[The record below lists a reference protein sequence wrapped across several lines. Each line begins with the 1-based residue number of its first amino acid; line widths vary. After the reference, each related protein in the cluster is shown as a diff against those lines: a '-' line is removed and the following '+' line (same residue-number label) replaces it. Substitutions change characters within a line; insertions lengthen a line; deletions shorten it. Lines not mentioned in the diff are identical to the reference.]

1 MGSNDDPFA
10 DLFQDFKGVNNNS
23 NTTQK
28 SNEKDSLKQNI
39 NNKQTILQPVKKN
52 LIPTIIHNSNS
63 SVNLGNDL
71 DDLFGFNTTTS
82 SSLNKSASPI
92 SLSTQG
98 NNKYEGDDDL
108 LMSGFEELRIQQSQ
122 KEEARK
128 NNTQSILPN
137 RTPNDTPSRTR
148 RVATNIEARVT
159 YKNRFETANDD
170 GDDDSSW
177 DFATSRLDSNNRNN
191 QQRSNNSSLFSLTSQ
206 LFDQGKKFVENQF
219 AFDSSDRMGASQS
232 MNRNISSPRLN
243 NKVNSFESFSDI
255 RESNYSDAPVK
266 KESVLLQNNS
276 LLSFDEEEIKT
287 TKTPSQSKIQPENIL
302 LDINDSTTINTSK
315 TYFTS
320 NTTISIPNNLV
331 NKLSSFE
338 SDSYFEFKDQA
349 TNAFKLGDFQ
359 TATEK
364 FKLAS
369 QSIPQNHI
377 FQVVIYRNLLTTMM
391 KIGDVAEM
399 GNILNLVFKLLPFDN
414 FKEWSDYEFK
424 ERQMFTLKN
433 LYKKILLCQC
443 DYYEMKENLSEAL
456 NIYKKLIRLGF
467 SDTAIIKEKQRLEKM
482 VNPVKKIVSKKPAPS
497 SSSSSSS
504 SLNKN
509 TVKIKNQQQH
519 NLNIQK
525 QIQNEDTIIEIKKQ
539 VNKNIEQWCNGKPED
554 LRHLLSTLHQ
564 IISDWQQVD
573 LQNLISPKKCKI
585 YYFKAINKTHP
596 DKIPQ
601 TTPKDKQILYETVF
615 MVLNKAWET
624 FKVENQ
630 L

>member
-39 NNKQTILQPVKKN
+39 DNKQTILQPVKKN
-52 LIPTIIHNSNS
+52 LIPKLINNSNS

-71 DDLFGFNTTTS
+71 DDLFGFNTPTS
-82 SSLNKSASPI
+82 SFSLNKSASPI

-128 NNTQSILPN
+128 NNNQSILPN
-137 RTPNDTPSRTR
+137 RTPNDTLSRTR
-148 RVATNIEARVT
+148 RTGTNIEARVN
-159 YKNRFETANDD
+159 YKNRFETAND
-170 GDDDSSW
+170 DDDSSW
-177 DFATSRLDSNNRNN
+177 DFATSRLDLNNRNN
-191 QQRSNNSSLFSLTSQ
+191 QQRSNNSSLFSFTSQ
-206 LFDQGKKFVENQF
+206 LFDQGKKFVETQF

-232 MNRNISSPRLN
+232 MNRNVSSPRLN

-255 RESNYSDAPVK
+255 RENNYSDAPVK
-266 KESVLLQNNS
+266 KESIVIQDNS
-276 LLSFDEEEIKT
+276 LLSFDDEEVKT
-287 TKTPSQSKIQPENIL
+287 RKPTSQSKIQPENIL
-302 LDINDSTTINTSK
+302 LDINDSTTTNTSK
-315 TYFTS
+315 TYSTS
-320 NTTISIPNNLV
+320 KTTISIPNNLV

-338 SDSYFEFKDQA
+338 SDSYYEFKDQA

-424 ERQMFTLKN
+424 ERQIFTLKN

-456 NIYKKLIRLGF
+456 NIYKKLIHLGF
-467 SDTAIIKEKQRLEKM
+467 SDTTIIKEKQRLDKM
-482 VNPVKKIVSKKPAPS
+482 VNPVKKIVPKKPVPPPQQ
-497 SSSSSSS
+497 SS

-509 TVKIKNQQQH
+509 TLKVKKQQQH
-519 NLNIQK
+519 NLN
-525 QIQNEDTIIEIKKQ
+525 IQNEDTIIEIKKQ

-615 MVLNKAWET
+615 MVLNKAWES

>member
-10 DLFQDFKGVNNNS
+10 DLFQNFKSVNNNS
-23 NTTQK
+23 STTQK

-39 NNKQTILQPVKKN
+39 DNKQTILQPVKKN
-52 LIPTIIHNSNS
+52 PIPTFKSNSNS
-63 SVNLGNDL
+63 SVNLSNDL
-71 DDLFGFNTTTS
+71 DDLFGFNATTS
-82 SSLNKSASPI
+82 SSLNKSTSPI

-98 NNKYEGDDDL
+98 NNKYETDDDL

-128 NNTQSILPN
+128 NNNQSILPN

-148 RVATNIEARVT
+148 RTGTNIEARVN

-170 GDDDSSW
+170 GDDDSNW
-177 DFATSRLDSNNRNN
+177 DFATSGLDLNNRNN

-206 LFDQGKKFVENQF
+206 LFDQGKKFVETQF
-219 AFDSSDRMGASQS
+219 AFDSSDRMGDSQS
-232 MNRNISSPRLN
+232 MNRNVSSPRLN
-243 NKVNSFESFSDI
+243 NKVNSFESFSGI
-255 RESNYSDAPVK
+255 RDNNYSDAPVK
-266 KESVLLQNNS
+266 KESILIQDNS
-276 LLSFDEEEIKT
+276 LLSFDDEEVKTRKT
-287 TKTPSQSKIQPENIL
+287 TSQSKIQPENVL
-302 LDINDSTTINTSK
+302 LDINDSITNNSSK
-315 TYFTS
+315 IYSTS
-320 NTTISIPNNLV
+320 NTTFSIPNNVV

-338 SDSYFEFKDQA
+338 SDSYYEFKDQA
-349 TNAFKLGDFQ
+349 TNAFKLGDFH

-377 FQVVIYRNLLTTMM
+377 FQVVIYRNLLTTMI
-391 KIGDVAEM
+391 KIGDVEEM
-399 GNILNLVFKLLPFDN
+399 GNILNLVFKLLPSDN
-414 FKEWSDYEFK
+414 FKQWSGYEFK

-456 NIYKKLIRLGF
+456 NIYKKLIHLGF
-467 SDTAIIKEKQRLEKM
+467 SDTAIIKEKQRLDKM
-482 VNPVKKIVSKKPAPS
+482 VNPVKKIVPKKPTPS
-497 SSSSSSS
+497 LSSS

-509 TVKIKNQQQH
+509 TVEVKKQQQH

-564 IISDWQQVD
+564 IISDWQQID